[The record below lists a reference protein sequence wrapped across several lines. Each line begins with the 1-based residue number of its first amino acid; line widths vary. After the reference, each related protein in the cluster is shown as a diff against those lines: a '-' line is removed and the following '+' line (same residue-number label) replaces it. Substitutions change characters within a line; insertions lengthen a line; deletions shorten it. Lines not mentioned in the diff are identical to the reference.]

1 MFIEGIFIDM
11 IKIVEKEVI
20 FGYLKNRFVCGRD
33 DKVFMVKKDDFDVF
47 CNFFK
52 LDDNIEEGLVVGQ
65 KGNFRK
71 LKVFFLLI

>member
-1 MFIEGIFIDM
+1 MKGDKSDKKKFFVKMFIEGIFIDM

-52 LDDNIEEGLVVGQ
+52 LDDNIEEGLVVG
-65 KGNFRK
+65 
-71 LKVFFLLI
+71 